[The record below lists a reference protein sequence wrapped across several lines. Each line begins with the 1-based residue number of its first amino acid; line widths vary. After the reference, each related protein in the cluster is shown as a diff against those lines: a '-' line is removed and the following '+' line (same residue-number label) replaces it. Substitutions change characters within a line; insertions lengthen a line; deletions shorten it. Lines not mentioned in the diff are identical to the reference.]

1 MPQQTQFWMP
11 CLFLLCMMSVH
22 LSLNLRP
29 SSRLLAQ
36 CMQVLR
42 SILKYLPDGLWKDYY
57 AIICFYSS
65 TKAVFD
71 LEAVALLFALL
82 AFPVLWSRAAGCELS
97 ESGTELL
104 CCPQQEDCLVSQASL
119 VVFFVS
125 GTWLKGWRV
134 RSPLKAWPQDRWR
147 GTGGTCLCLCS
158 GNSKLGQ

>member
-1 MPQQTQFWMP
+1 MPQQRQFWMP

-36 CMQVLR
+36 CMEVLG

-71 LEAVALLFALL
+71 LEAVALLFPVL
-82 AFPVLWSRAAGCELS
+82 AFPVPLSRAAWCEFS

-104 CCPQQEDCLVSQASL
+104 CCPHRDCFVSHASL
-119 VVFFVS
+119 VDFFVS
-125 GTWLKGWRV
+125 LTWLKGWRV
-134 RSPLKAWPQDRWR
+134 RSPLEPWPQDRWR